1 MAAVKEKASL
11 TIVRKLKAT
20 PEKVWRALTQPEALK
35 QWMGPDD
42 AFKVPVAET
51 DVRVGGR
58 YHIVMKSPDGE
69 EHDVSGVYRE
79 IAANRKL
86 VYTWAWKSTPERESL
101 VTFELRAADGGTE
114 LTLKHE
120 QFADEEARDKHQQ
133 GWAGCLARLE
143 RFAGTP
149 DESARRPG

>member
-1 MAAVKEKASL
+1 MATVKEKPSL
-11 TIVRKLKAT
+11 TIVRKLKAA
-20 PEKVWRALTQPEALK
+20 PDKVWRALTHPEALK
-35 QWMGPDD
+35 KWMAPDD
-42 AFKVPVAET
+42 AFKFPVAET

-58 YHIVMKSPDGE
+58 YHIVMISPDGE
-69 EHDVSGVYRE
+69 DHDVSGSYRV
-79 IAANRKL
+79 IVPNRKL

-133 GWAGCLARLE
+133 GWIGCLARLE
-143 RFAGTP
+143 KAL
-149 DESARRPG
+149 A